1 MRRLALLVAG
11 LALLAGVAAAVSGG
25 GKQAEARWVI
35 TDLGTLGGKTSNAV
49 AINGRGQV
57 IGSSRTRSGAD
68 HAFLW
73 ESGKMRDLGTLGGPD
88 SEPTAINDKGQV
100 IGSADTEVMGDEGNH
115 PDYVPHAFIWRS
127 GKMRDL
133 GTLGGSGRSSVS
145 GSGAWGVNERGEV
158 VGWAET
164 KSGDRHAFM
173 WQRGKMTD
181 LGTLGG
187 EESEATA
194 INDRGQVAGVSDTK
208 SGVEHAFLWGN
219 GKMRDLGT
227 VGGGLVVEG
236 VNERGQVVGWS
247 TSGYGRAF
255 VWEKGRMR
263 RLSAS
268 GHAFDISERGEVVGH
283 IGRTG
288 RQHAFL
294 WQDGKMH
301 DLGTLPGGQWSD
313 ASAINE
319 RGLIVGAGLTK
330 TGAVHAVLY
339 ETGNLTDLGTLL
351 GRSFSNAVALNER
364 GEIVGSATNI
374 AALEDRAVL
383 WTLKR

>member
-1 MRRLALLVAG
+1 VLLLLVGLLALT
-11 LALLAGVAAAVSGG
+11 GVVVTSSGG
-25 GKQAEARWVI
+25 ATQAQPRWVI
-35 TDLGTLGGKTSNAV
+35 TDLGTLGGKNSKAV

-57 IGSSRTRSGAD
+57 IGSSSTRSGAD

-73 ESGKMRDLGTLGGPD
+73 ENGKMRDLGTLGGPG
-88 SEPTAINDKGQV
+88 SEPTGINDKGQV

-115 PDYVPHAFIWRS
+115 PDYVPHAFIWQS

-164 KSGDRHAFM
+164 KLGDRHAFL
-173 WQRGKMTD
+173 WRAGKMID

-187 EESEATA
+187 EDSVASA

-268 GHAFDISERGEVVGH
+268 GQAFDISERGDVVGH

-301 DLGTLPGGQWSD
+301 DLGTLPGGQLSD

-319 RGLIVGAGLTK
+319 RGLIVGAGQTK

-339 ETGNLTDLGTLL
+339 ERGKLTDLSTLL
-351 GRSFSNAVALNER
+351 GKTFSDATAINER
-364 GEIVGSATNI
+364 SEIVGAATSI
-374 AALEDRAVL
+374 STLEGHAVL
-383 WTLKR
+383 WTLKRG